1 MNTSKLS
8 ASGLGRIQDATKNA
22 SNRKENPLE
31 KRQAGENFASNT
43 KQAKN
48 ANRAE
53 IISSLKDKG
62 RTEKPNKDAESS
74 TPKINEYLKMIS
86 RFENKVKQNEIEDKD
101 LEKVMKALEEKILSM
116 NTAQKNRLKNID
128 FFKKKGVENLKNMKE
143 SLLELFESEKDRG
156 KFFDFLKS
164 PDFVNVLLNE
174 QERIKGYTPAASA
187 PKTESSTQS
196 GNMKPAAAEPPSKK
210 G

>member
-8 ASGLGRIQDATKNA
+8 ASGLARIQDVTKNA
-22 SNRKENPLE
+22 SNGKENPLE
-31 KRQAGENFASNT
+31 KRQLSENSASNT
-43 KQAKN
+43 KQAKG

-53 IISSLKDKG
+53 IVSSLKDKS
-62 RTEKPNKDAESS
+62 RIEKPNKDTESS
-74 TPKINEYLKMIS
+74 SPKINEYLKMIS
-86 RFENKVKQNEIEDKD
+86 RFENKVKQNEIGDKD

-128 FFKKKGVENLKNMKE
+128 FFKKKGIDNLKNMKT
-143 SLLELFESEKDRG
+143 SLVKLFESEKDRG

-174 QERIKGYTPAASA
+174 QERIKGYTPAANA
-187 PKTESSTQS
+187 PNSKSSTQPS
-196 GNMKPAAAEPPSKK
+196 EGKTAAAEQPSKK
-210 G
+210 V